1 MSDLQGTIRE
11 VWTAAEQRLDEAV
24 RRASSL
30 LPPTQE
36 EIAALTRRLDAV
48 AERLSRLEKERGTG

>member
-1 MSDLQGTIRE
+1 MSDLQATIRE
-11 VWTAAEQRLDEAV
+11 VWSAAEQRLDEAV

-36 EIAALTRRLDAV
+36 EMAALTRRLDAV
-48 AERLSRLEKERGTG
+48 TERLARLEKERGTG